1 MLIVVW
7 NVDVLFKIYVNIGFV
22 GQKYI
27 LNVWLEFLV
36 IKLLLFEIIVWLNYM
51 MEYKNGLF
59 IEIIYYEGYQFD
71 LLFWEK

>member
-22 GQKYI
+22 GQKNI
-27 LNVWLEFLV
+27 LSVWLEFLV

-71 LLFWEK
+71 LLFWEE

>member
-22 GQKYI
+22 GQKNI

-71 LLFWEK
+71 LLFWEE